1 MRWVERVTGAT
12 QIRVPAALTLA
23 AASFLYLAVMT
34 QTVQVGASVNST
46 ASATDDDTDI
56 SLGPASWHC
65 AEVPIAFQCGGARE
79 LTMADLLKAVWEH
92 EP

>member
-1 MRWVERVTGAT
+1 MRVT
-12 QIRVPAALTLA
+12 VALTLV
-23 AASFLYLAVMT
+23 AASFFYLAVMT
-34 QTVQVGASVNST
+34 QRAQVGASVST
-46 ASATDDDTDI
+46 AASMTDDDDEI

-65 AEVPIAFQCGGARE
+65 AEVPIAFQCGGARD